1 VRVSPSLSERPTVP
15 DALPE
20 TEASI
25 VRRLGHAFAEAGQ
38 ELVLVGGIVRDA
50 LLGRELPGTPSDLD
64 FATNAVPERTQAIG
78 EAAGASSAYLV
89 GARFGTV
96 GLVFEDEEGAPITA
110 EITTYRSEHYPDET
124 RHPEVA
130 FGERLE
136 DDLARRDF
144 TVNAIAADAVTGA
157 VIDPFE
163 GQADLARGILR
174 AVGEPENRFQEDP
187 LRLLRAARFVAQLGF
202 LVEPETAAAMIR
214 QAPSLARISKE
225 RIYGELTRLLTGQW
239 ASHGLETLRETGLF
253 AVAMPELAQLAAEAE
268 VRRDGRRTTHREK
281 DLWEHTKKVV
291 DRAPARPVVRWAA
304 LLHDAAKPQTRTVDA
319 SGEVHFFGHEREGAV
334 LAKRLLGRLKADRA
348 TQVEVARLVEL
359 HLRPA
364 TYEPDWTD
372 SAVRRLMLEADG
384 VLDDLLDLAAADVTS
399 AREQKQRAAARR
411 IELLRTHIRRLEEE
425 RALAEFKSPLDGDEL
440 MRLFDRPPGRWIAE
454 IKDHLRELVLDG
466 ELAPDDK
473 AGAEEIARGM
483 IERGEM

>member
-1 VRVSPSLSERPTVP
+1 
-15 DALPE
+15 
-20 TEASI
+20 
-25 VRRLGHAFAEAGQ
+25 
-38 ELVLVGGIVRDA
+38 
-50 LLGRELPGTPSDLD
+50 
-64 FATNAVPERTQAIG
+64 
-78 EAAGASSAYLV
+78 
-89 GARFGTV
+89 
-96 GLVFEDEEGAPITA
+96 
-110 EITTYRSEHYPDET
+110 
-124 RHPEVA
+124 
-130 FGERLE
+130 
-136 DDLARRDF
+136 
-144 TVNAIAADAVTGA
+144 
-157 VIDPFE
+157 
-163 GQADLARGILR
+163 
-174 AVGEPENRFQEDP
+174 
-187 LRLLRAARFVAQLGF
+187 
-202 LVEPETAAAMIR
+202 MIR

-348 TQVEVARLVEL
+348 TQVEVARLVDL

>member
-1 VRVSPSLSERPTVP
+1 MSPSLAERPTVL

-20 TEASI
+20 TEATI

-50 LLGRELPGTPSDLD
+50 LLDRRRPGAAGDLD
-64 FATNAVPERTQAIG
+64 FATNAVPERTREIG

-96 GLVFEDEEGAPITA
+96 GLVFEDDDGTPITA
-110 EITTYRSEHYPDET
+110 EITTYRNEHYPDET

-136 DDLARRDF
+136 DDLGRRDF

-157 VIDPFE
+157 LIDPFA

-174 AVGEPENRFQEDP
+174 AVGDPDTRFQEDP

-202 LVEPETAAAMIR
+202 FVEPETAAAMTR

-225 RIYGELTRLLTGQW
+225 RIYSELTRLLTGNW
-239 ASHGLETLRETGLF
+239 ASHGLETLRQTGLF
-253 AVAMPELAQLAAEAE
+253 AVAMPELALLAEEADT
-268 VRRDGRRTTHREK
+268 RRDGRGPGHREK

-291 DRAPARPVVRWAA
+291 DRAPARPTVRWAA
-304 LLHDAAKPQTRTVDA
+304 LLHDAAKPQTRSVDA
-319 SGEVHFFGHEREGAV
+319 SGEVHFFGHEREGAA

-348 TQVEVARLVEL
+348 TQTDVARLVEL

-384 VLDDLLDLAAADVTS
+384 VLDDLLDLVAADVTS
-399 AREQKQRAAARR
+399 AREHKQRAAARR
-411 IELLRTHIRRLEEE
+411 IEQLRAHIYRLEEE
-425 RALAEFKSPLDGDEL
+425 RALAEFKSPLDGDDL
-440 MRLFDRPPGRWIAE
+440 MRLFSRPPGRWIAT
-454 IKDHLRELVLDG
+454 IKNHLRELVIDG

-473 AGAEEIARGM
+473 ETAEAIARGM
-483 IERGEM
+483 IEREKA